1 MFSKNKVNPESN
13 RDYLNELGYRMKKTM
28 AVKLEDI
35 DARLT
40 EMTSQNVLELMTIF
54 SIKEQEVPKAR
65 E

>member
-13 RDYLNELGYRMKKTM
+13 RDYLNELGYRMKKSM

>member
-1 MFSKNKVNPESN
+1 MFIKNKVNPESN

>member
-13 RDYLNELGYRMKKTM
+13 RDYLNELGYRKKKTM